1 MNRPILNILLL
12 LALIFQSVVAV
23 GAGTPSAEGAEQHC
37 LGHEL
42 EQNDCACC
50 ADGGAMNAGCTVQ
63 CSVSQ
68 APIVMLLPV
77 RLAGG
82 SVCISTASRAF
93 QNPAYAPLIPPPI
106 S

>member
-1 MNRPILNILLL
+1 MNRPILNVLLL

-42 EQNDCACC
+42 QQNDCACC
-50 ADGGAMNAGCTVQ
+50 ADGSAMNAGCTVQ

-68 APIVMLLPV
+68 APVVMLLPV
-77 RLAGG
+77 RIAGD
-82 SVCISTASRAF
+82 SVCISCTPRTIR
-93 QNPAYAPLIPPPI
+93 NPAYAR
-106 S
+106 